1 MKSFNEIY
9 NMNEIEEF
17 HLQRMD
23 KHISKVKKYLL
34 EFTNSDLSK
43 ELNFS
48 KRDAIELGNKHDQD
62 KIEGDLFE
70 QYKYISWLYKCKL
83 AEVPCDIPYT
93 EDMDKATT
101 AHIRN
106 NKHHPEYWDPNF
118 TPQVVTDFN
127 QRDSTKL
134 KSRDGRKMPV
144 AHIIEMC
151 CDWKATSEE
160 RGNKAVDWAY
170 KCLRDKR
177 YIFTDNQWDL
187 IYRILGI
194 ID

>member
-23 KHISKVKKYLL
+23 KHISRVKKYLL
-34 EFTNSDLSK
+34 EFAKSKLAK
-43 ELNFS
+43 ELNFTR
-48 KRDAIELGNKHDQD
+48 RDAYELGNYHDKD
-62 KIEGDLFE
+62 KVDGDLFE

-83 AEVPCDIPYT
+83 ANEPCDIPYT

-106 NKHHPEYWDPNF
+106 SAHHPEYWDPDF
-118 TPQVVTDFN
+118 EPQIVTDFN

-134 KSRDGRKMPV
+134 KSRDGRKMPT
-144 AHIIEMC
+144 IYLIEMAA
-151 CDWKATSEE
+151 DWKATSLE
-160 RGNKAVDWAY
+160 RGNKARSWAD
-170 KCLRDKR
+170 KCKADKR
-177 YIFTDNQWDL
+177 YLFTDKQWDL
-187 IYRILGI
+187 IYNILDV